1 MPASG
6 EAAYAGGRWRR
17 TWEGLDRSGLRAYWV
32 AVAVALGLQ
41 LVLFLAVSTF
51 RYHRFDLYTDFGTY
65 AQAFSVIAH
74 GNLDPFDTFQTYPFW
89 QNHFELAMW
98 PIGLLGSVWPHPI
111 VLLWMQDVAVVATEL
126 VALLWIGRIC
136 AERVGDRRQ
145 QVALIA
151 LVATV
156 ANAWWWEATIFDVHF
171 ETFGMPFALLGAYA
185 LWQGRYRT
193 AWAAALVALLFGD
206 VVALSILFVGVAGL
220 LSARV
225 RTRGRG
231 MWHAAGLAA
240 LGRPG
245 SCSSPPCMATAAP
258 PCPSTTAGSSTSR
271 PNASSWAVFGALAA
285 HPSADL
291 HVLRTQAGAM
301 WRVVATGGGA
311 RPPHPL
317 GSPPGDRRPGA
328 RGPQRQRALLAP
340 AGRRVPDRDGGA
352 VRPRRHRDGARVGGH
367 RRAGVAPVPVPPRV
381 PDASRPGGGR
391 RRGCWARQPW
401 RWRCPRA
408 CPCGTSW
415 SPAGTR
421 RPSSA
426 R

>member
-1 MPASG
+1 MPCGTVAAPWLGELPGADVASAGGPALDAPATAPAPPPPTSG

-17 TWEGLDRSGLRAYWV
+17 TWDGLDRSGLRVFWV
-32 AVAVALGLQ
+32 AAAVALFLQ
-41 LVLFLAVSTF
+41 LVLFLGVSTF

-65 AQAFSVIAH
+65 AQAFTVIAH

-136 AERVGDRRQ
+136 AEHVGARRQ

-171 ETFGMPFALLGAYA
+171 ETFGMPLALLSAYA

-220 LSARV
+220 LSAPRAQPGPW
-225 RTRGRG
+225 R
-231 MWHAAGLAA
+231 WHTAGLAA
-240 LGRPG
+240 LGVAWLDARHRRARQPRLRRPHLLRLD
-245 SCSSPPCMATAAP
+245 
-258 PCPSTTAGSSTSR
+258 R
-271 PNASSWAVFGALAA
+271 PRAVERVELGRVRALAA
-285 HPSADL
+285 HPAADL
-291 HVLRTQAGAM
+291 HVLRTQ
-301 WRVVATGGGA
+301 TGSMCTWW
-311 RPPHPL
+311 P
-317 GSPPGDRRPGA
+317 
-328 RGPQRQRALLAP
+328 P
-340 AGRRVPDRDGGA
+340 AGRSASSPRGA
-352 VRPRRHRDGARVGGH
+352 SCRRSV
-367 RRAGVAPVPVPPRV
+367 
-381 PDASRPGGGR
+381 SS
-391 RRGCWARQPW
+391 CPW
-401 RWRCPRA
+401 P
-408 CPCGTSW
+408 
-415 SPAGTR
+415 
-421 RPSSA
+421 
-426 R
+426 